1 MIKKLITINSLFL
14 IYLLFAT
21 LEKSIE
27 INEIRN
33 LFGVPTNIKTIIEKP
48 WVIITYMF
56 THINFFHFLTNMF
69 FLYIF
74 GKIFL
79 KYLSNKKL
87 ISNYIIG
94 GICGAFFFSI
104 FSYVNI
110 INVDNKPLIGASAS
124 ILSILA
130 SSITFTPNF
139 SFKIYK
145 KFDYTIKLKYF
156 AIIFIIYS
164 ILHPILSN
172 NIGGLVA
179 HIGGLFYGT
188 LYIFFLK
195 KNINLAYLIEKLF
208 EINFIKNNKRKIRSN
223 EDDYEYNTRKKIE
236 EIELNKILEKI
247 SYSGY
252 KSLSKK
258 EKEILKEYSQN

>member
-1 MIKKLITINSLFL
+1 MVKKLIFINS
-14 IYLLFAT
+14 ILLFIV
-21 LEKSIE
+21 LMILLLKPNE
-27 INEIRN
+27 INEIRS
-33 LFGVPTNIKTIIEKP
+33 LLGLSPNIETITETP

-56 THINFFHFLTNMF
+56 THLNPFHFLTNIF

-79 KYLSNKKL
+79 KYLSNRKL
-87 ISNYIIG
+87 ASNYIIG
-94 GICGAFFFSI
+94 GISGAAFFLTFNYLNILSI
-104 FSYVNI
+104 EN
-110 INVDNKPLIGASAS
+110 NPLIGASAS

-130 SSITFTPNF
+130 TTITFTPNY

-145 KFDYTIKLKYF
+145 KFDFTIKLKF
-156 AIIFIIYS
+156 IAIIFILYS
-164 ILHPILSN
+164 ILYPVLSN

-179 HIGGLFYGT
+179 HIGGLFYGI

-195 KNINLAYLIEKLF
+195 KNINLAYFLEKLF
-208 EINFIKNNKRKIRSN
+208 EINFQKRTKNARRKN

-258 EKEILKEYSQN
+258 EKEILKKHSQN

>member
-1 MIKKLITINSLFL
+1 MIKKLISINSLFI

-27 INEIRN
+27 INEIRS
-33 LFGVPTNIKTIIEKP
+33 LFGVSSNIKMIIETP

-56 THINFFHFLTNMF
+56 THLNFFHFFTNMF
-69 FLYIF
+69 FLYVF

-94 GICGAFFFSI
+94 GICGAFFFLV

-110 INVDNKPLIGASAS
+110 INIDKPLIGASAS

-130 SSITFTPNF
+130 SSITFTPNY

-145 KFDYTIKLKYF
+145 KFDFTIKLKYI
-156 AIIFIIYS
+156 AITFIIYS

-172 NIGGLVA
+172 NIGGLIA
-179 HIGGLFYGT
+179 HVGGLFYGT

-208 EINFIKNNKRKIRSN
+208 EINFLKNNKRKIRSN

-247 SYSGY
+247 SHSGY

-258 EKEILKEYSQN
+258 EKRILKEYSQN

>member
-1 MIKKLITINSLFL
+1 MVKKLIFINS
-14 IYLLFAT
+14 ILLFIV
-21 LEKSIE
+21 LMILLIKPNE
-27 INEIRN
+27 INEIRS
-33 LFGVPTNIKTIIEKP
+33 LLGVSPNIKTIITTP

-56 THINFFHFLTNMF
+56 THLNPFHFLTNMF

-79 KYLSNKKL
+79 KYLSHKKL
-87 ISNYIIG
+87 ASNYIIG
-94 GICGAFFFSI
+94 GISGALFFLA
-104 FSYVNI
+104 FSYIDFISIEN
-110 INVDNKPLIGASAS
+110 NPLIGASAS
-124 ILSILA
+124 ILSILVTT
-130 SSITFTPNF
+130 ITFTPNY
-139 SFKIYK
+139 SFKIYRN
-145 KFDYTIKLKYF
+145 FDFAIKLKFF
-156 AIIFIIYS
+156 AIIFILYS

-179 HIGGLFYGT
+179 HIGGLSYGI
-188 LYIFFLK
+188 LYVFLLK
-195 KNINLAYLIEKLF
+195 KNINIACFVEKLF
-208 EINFIKNNKRKIRSN
+208 EINFTKSSERKRKKN

-258 EKEILKEYSQN
+258 EKKILKKYSQN

>member
-1 MIKKLITINSLFL
+1 MVKKLICINSL
-14 IYLLFAT
+14 LLFV
-21 LEKSIE
+21 LLGIVLLQSNNID
-27 INEIRN
+27 EIRT
-33 LFGVPTNIKTIIEKP
+33 LLGVSPNINIAIETP

-56 THINFFHFLTNMF
+56 THLNLLHFITNMF

-79 KYLSNKKL
+79 KYLSNRKL
-87 ISNYIIG
+87 ASNYIIG
-94 GICGAFFFSI
+94 GISGAIFFLFFSYMDVVEI
-104 FSYVNI
+104 G
-110 INVDNKPLIGASAS
+110 KTPLIGASAS

-130 SSITFTPNF
+130 TTLTFTPNY
-139 SFKIYK
+139 SFKMNK
-145 KFDYTIKLKYF
+145 NFNFSIKLKF
-156 AIIFIIYS
+156 VASIFILYS
-164 ILHPILSN
+164 ILYPILSN

-179 HIGGLFYGT
+179 HIGGLFYGV
-188 LYIFFLK
+188 LYVFFIK
-195 KNINLAYLIEKLF
+195 KNINISYFLEKIF
-208 EINFIKNNKRKIRSN
+208 ELNFQKNRKIKRRKN

-258 EKEILKEYSQN
+258 EKEILKQHSQN